1 MDYTYSYDF
10 TTSSLEGMTE
20 TGALFTLFAGFAA
33 FLATYALILT
43 IVAVIGIIS
52 MWKIFTKAG
61 KPGWAA
67 IIPIYNTVVL
77 FQISGLSPWLL
88 LIGLIPGLG
97 QMALGIIGIIAT
109 FRLATAFGKG
119 VGYGFGLLF
128 LPIIFYPILA
138 FGDAKY
144 TGYVKDSNAAF
155 EKPYTPTE
163 PVESV
168 TEEPTDETTGDDT
181 QE

>member
-10 TTSSLEGMTE
+10 STDSLDAVEMG
-20 TGALFTLFAGFAA
+20 TLGTAFAA
-33 FLATYALILT
+33 LAAWIAAYAF
-43 IVAVIGIIS
+43 IIS
-52 MWKIFTKAG
+52 IISLIIIIAMWKIFTKAG

-67 IIPIYNTVVL
+67 IIPIYNAVVL

-144 TGYVKDSNAAF
+144 IGYVKDSNAAF
-155 EKPYTPTE
+155 ERPYTPTAPE
-163 PVESV
+163 ATV
-168 TEEPTDETTGDDT
+168 TEEPTDEPTGDDT

>member
-10 TTSSLEGMTE
+10 STDSLDAVEMG
-20 TGALFTLFAGFAA
+20 TLGTAFAA
-33 FLATYALILT
+33 LAAWIAAYAF
-43 IVAVIGIIS
+43 IIS
-52 MWKIFTKAG
+52 IISLIIIIAMWKIFTKAG

-67 IIPIYNTVVL
+67 IIPIYNAVVL

-109 FRLATAFGKG
+109 FRLATAFGKD

-128 LPIIFYPILA
+128 LPFIFYPILA